1 MHENQIFVSSVYMA
15 KVKVQGA
22 SENAR
27 VTSQTCIGPLLL
39 LEDVLESTALHR
51 QVNHAFEAL

>member
-1 MHENQIFVSSVYMA
+1 MHENPVFVTSVYMA

-51 QVNHAFEAL
+51 QVNHAFEAP